1 MIDFTITQYEELLKS
16 FSKFKVYTVQSYIE
30 NNPLTDF
37 IILRHDVDRDPI
49 NALKLAELESKYDF
63 KSTYYF
69 RCKNDSYEKEI
80 IKTISEL
87 GHEIGYHY
95 EVLSKSNGNIEKALD
110 LFKCELNVLKKICD
124 VKTISM
130 HGSPLSKYNDQRI
143 LEHIDLKAY
152 NLLGDAIKSIID
164 TEIFYF
170 TDTGR
175 NWNKEYNIRDKHHF
189 KDNNEHIKNT
199 SHIIKNIK
207 KSRYNKIYFNIHP
220 ERWARNDINLISS
233 IIRDNLINL
242 GKSFITFYRPKNYE

>member
-1 MIDFTITQYEELLKS
+1 MIDFTFTQYEELLKS
-16 FSKFKVYTVQSYIE
+16 FSKFKIYTVLSYIE
-30 NNPLTDF
+30 KNPLSDF

-49 NALKLAELESKYDF
+49 NALKLAELESQYDIQA
-63 KSTYYF
+63 TYYF
-69 RCKNDSYEKEI
+69 RCKKNSYEKDI
-80 IKTISEL
+80 IKTISDL

-95 EVLSKSNGNIEKALD
+95 EVLSKSNGNLDKALN
-110 LFKCELNVLKKICD
+110 LFKNELYVLKKICD

-130 HGSPLSKYNDQRI
+130 HGSPLSKFNDLKI
-143 LEHIDLKAY
+143 LDHIDLKNY

-164 TEIFYF
+164 TEIIYF

-189 KDNNEHIKNT
+189 KNGDELIKNT
-199 SHIIKNIK
+199 SHIMKNIK

-233 IIRDNLINL
+233 VIRDILFNF
-242 GKSFITFYRPKNYE
+242 GKSFITFFRLKNYE